1 MIDKMF
7 FIDKIFEPIECIVD
21 FGCANGELI
30 KMLQYFFYEYRYIGY
45 DISDKMIAEAKK
57 NAPKARFYTDWD
69 SIDAD
74 FEHSLL
80 NISSVLLRSDW
91 IEKKQLIE
99 P

>member
-1 MIDKMF
+1 
-7 FIDKIFEPIECIVD
+7 
-21 FGCANGELI
+21 
-30 KMLQYFFYEYRYIGY
+30 
-45 DISDKMIAEAKK
+45 MIAEAKK